1 MSQYEV
7 DTEEGTIYIET
18 TPPPGRC
25 VKVEV
30 VMSGLWAG
38 FYLGQHEARELAEKL
53 LRAVGEDDRPE
64 VLPVGHSTCPK
75 CGAANPIVQPD
86 DGLWCFGCGHIW
98 KRGGPK

>member
-30 VMSGLWAG
+30 VMRGLWAG
-38 FYLGQHEARELAEKL
+38 FYLGQHEAREFAEKL
-53 LRAVGEDDRPE
+53 I
-64 VLPVGHSTCPK
+64 K
-75 CGAANPIVQPD
+75 AASETEA
-86 DGLWCFGCGHIW
+86 H
-98 KRGGPK
+98 